1 MMMPMTDLGWG
12 ALLFWSVLAYGFGSI
27 PSGVII
33 ARLLGLGD
41 LRQIGSGNIGATNV
55 LRTGNKNAAALTLL
69 FDAGKGALPVLL
81 GFSFAGEAAAHCA
94 SISALLGHCYPVW
107 LRFKGGKAVATLLGV
122 LLALFWPLGLLT
134 CLAWLV
140 AAAVFRISSLAA
152 LIASLSTL
160 LWAMLLGQEQMIAL
174 LFVLNALVYWRHR
187 ANIARLLQGSE
198 PKIGQK

>member
-41 LRQIGSGNIGATNV
+41 LREIGSGNIGATNV
-55 LRTGNKNAAALTLL
+55 LRTGNKTAAALTLL

-81 GFSFAGEAAAHCA
+81 AFSFADEAAAHCA

-140 AAAVFRISSLAA
+140 AAAVFRVSSLAA
-152 LIASLSTL
+152 LIASLSAL
-160 LWAMLLGQEQMIAL
+160 LWAMLLGQEQLIAL
-174 LFVLNALVYWRHR
+174 LLVLNALVYWRHR